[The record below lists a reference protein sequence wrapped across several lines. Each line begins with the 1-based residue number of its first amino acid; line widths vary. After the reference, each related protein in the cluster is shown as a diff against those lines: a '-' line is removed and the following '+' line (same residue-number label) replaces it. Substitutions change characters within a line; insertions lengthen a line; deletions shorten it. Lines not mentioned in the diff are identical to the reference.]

1 MRRHYTPHPSP
12 PPQGGRERPLVV
24 ARCCRDDSVASSHHS
39 TIDNRNDRKL
49 PSLPPCGGG
58 LGGGRIVPQSLEA
71 NPASSAAECGDTI
84 SPTPA
89 LPRKG
94 GGSDRW
100 L

>member
-24 ARCCRDDSVASSHHS
+24 ARCCRDDSVASSHQS
-39 TIDNRNDRKL
+39 TIDNRNDRTL

-58 LGGGRIVPQSLEA
+58 LGWGVFVPKPKTAYS
-71 NPASSAAECGDTI
+71 DTVAPEFRGVL
-84 SPTPA
+84 SPSPA